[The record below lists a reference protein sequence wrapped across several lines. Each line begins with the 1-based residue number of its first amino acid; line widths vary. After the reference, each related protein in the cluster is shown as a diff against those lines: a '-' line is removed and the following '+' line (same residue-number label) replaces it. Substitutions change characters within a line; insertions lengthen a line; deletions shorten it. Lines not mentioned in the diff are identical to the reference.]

1 MLGVSGGA
9 AGSKGL
15 RRGRSQASFGRPDER
30 RLHKR
35 STGTATRNKQQ
46 APAVATQLDRA
57 VSERARLGAA
67 LPADRPSISP
77 PGGAFVP
84 ARAHTHTHTH
94 SRERRPAN
102 RTQAHF
108 ALSGASRRLVCSLD
122 YGASA
127 RRRTS
132 TQTNR
137 QRRRSPM
144 CAQTRAHS
152 VALVCA
158 GACAAA
164 STFLSAGARRAS
176 LIVRQVHQRSHP
188 SQTTTSTARHR
199 HRHQRR

>member
-1 MLGVSGGA
+1 MVARKPVSEGPTSGGYTSA
-9 AGSKGL
+9 RLELQRETNNKPPPSQRNSTGPYRSAPDSARRCPPIGL
-15 RRGRSQASFGRPDER
+15 RLV
-30 RLHKR
+30 RL
-35 STGTATRNKQQ
+35 A
-46 APAVATQLDRA
+46 ALLCL
-57 VSERARLGAA
+57 RAR
-67 LPADRPSISP
+67 
-77 PGGAFVP
+77 
-84 ARAHTHTHTH
+84 THTLTH